1 MAHPGNPLPEQDA
14 ERKNMEM
21 KKVSAGN
28 LRAIGYDESSRILQV
43 ELTGGTFQ
51 YSGVSPEVYRRLA
64 SSSSMWS
71 YFRDNIQ
78 EELAAKRIR

>member
-1 MAHPGNPLPEQDA
+1 VGNSLPAWDA
-14 ERKNMEM
+14 ERKKMEM

-28 LRAIGYDESSRILQV
+28 LRAIGYDESGRVLQV
-43 ELTGGTFQ
+43 ELTSGTFQ
-51 YSGVSPEVYRRLA
+51 YSGVSPEIYRRLA

-78 EELAAKRIR
+78 EELAAKQIR

>member
-1 MAHPGNPLPEQDA
+1 
-14 ERKNMEM
+14 MEM

-28 LRAIGYDESSRILQV
+28 LRAIGYDERSRVLQV
-43 ELTGGTFQ
+43 ELTSGTFQ
-51 YSGVSPEVYRRLA
+51 YSGVSQEIYRRLA

-78 EELAAKRIR
+78 EELAAKQIR